1 MKLISKWLIP
11 LLLAAMVLTSCSGA
25 GRPLPTPK
33 ISVTTVPEAK
43 SNAQAYLTAWEKEDY
58 VTMYNLLSTKSQAGL
73 KQEDFS
79 KIYQDSLTSLTSQS
93 LKTEILHDS
102 INITTAQVDYQSVF
116 QTALFGE
123 FTRTNQMNLT
133 LENGTWKI
141 VWDTGLILP
150 ELKGGNKLALD
161 LRAQPRG
168 NILDRKGEP
177 IVAQSQAY
185 ALGIIPGQISTGQE
199 GQLLYQLSQLTG
211 KPTETIKALYENV
224 GLDWYVPVGEA
235 TADDVNAKWNI
246 LTGLGGL
253 VMTKFESRYYYDDGV
268 APQAVGYALG
278 INKDQLDEYK
288 RKGYLGDEKVGQAG
302 LEKYADE
309 ALAGKPS
316 ASLYVTDPNGQ
327 IVTKLNQSDPK
338 PAQNITTTLDRELQV
353 GAQQAI
359 SGFRG
364 AIVVME
370 LETGRVLAMV
380 SSPTIDPN
388 LFEPTN
394 RNNEGLDKIL
404 NEGDQPLLNRATQ
417 SGYPLGSVF
426 KLVTMSAALESGLYT
441 PDSSYYCDS
450 YFKELAGEPLADW
463 TVEKKLPPSG
473 NLTLTQGLMR
483 SCNPWFYH
491 IGLDLFR
498 QKGATFVSNMARGF
512 GLGSATGI
520 EQVAE
525 DPGNIPDPKTDGDA
539 VQLAIGQGETLVT
552 PLQVARFV
560 AAIGNGGTLYRPQII
575 ENITSSTGVTTYT
588 FTPQSTGTLPVK
600 PETLSAVQVGM
611 RLVVQANLG
620 TAHYALS
627 GLTIPIYGKT
637 GTATNSTDKSHA
649 WFVGYTQ
656 AGRKDKP
663 DIAVVVI
670 AENAGEGSE
679 VAAPIFRRVI
689 ETYFYGKP
697 IKLYPWE
704 STLDVTRTPTLQYTL
719 TPTITPIRPP
729 TEQEPTPI
737 PG

>member
-11 LLLAAMVLTSCSGA
+11 LLLAAMVLTSCSGV
-25 GRPLPTPK
+25 GKPLPTPK
-33 ISVTTVPEAK
+33 ISVTTVPETK
-43 SNAQAYLTAWEKEDY
+43 STAQLYLSAWEKEDY
-58 VTMYNLLSTKSQAGL
+58 VTMYNLLSTKSQAAI

-123 FTRTNQMNLT
+123 FTRTNQMNLA

-141 VWDTGLILP
+141 VWDTGLVLP

-473 NLTLTQGLMR
+473 NLTLTQGLER

-498 QKGATFVSNMARGF
+498 QKGATFLSNMARGF

-525 DPGNIPDPKTDGDA
+525 DSGNIPDPKTDGDA

>member
-11 LLLAAMVLTSCSGA
+11 LLLAAMVLTSCSGV
-25 GRPLPTPK
+25 GKPLPTPK
-33 ISVTTVPEAK
+33 ISVTTVPETK
-43 SNAQAYLTAWEKEDY
+43 STAQLYLSAWEKEDY

-123 FTRTNQMNLT
+123 FTRTNQMNLA
-133 LENGTWKI
+133 LENGSWKI

-473 NLTLTQGLMR
+473 NLTLTQGLER

-498 QKGATFVSNMARGF
+498 QKGATFLSNMARGF

-525 DPGNIPDPKTDGDA
+525 DSGNIPDPKTDGDA

-663 DIAVVVI
+663 DIVVVVI

>member
-11 LLLAAMVLTSCSGA
+11 LLLAAMVLTSCSGV
-25 GRPLPTPK
+25 GKPLPTPK
-33 ISVTTVPEAK
+33 ISVTTVPETK
-43 SNAQAYLTAWEKEDY
+43 STAQLYLSAWEKEDY

-123 FTRTNQMNLT
+123 FTRTNQMNLA
-133 LENGTWKI
+133 LENGSWKI

-473 NLTLTQGLMR
+473 NLTLTQGLER

-663 DIAVVVI
+663 DIVVVVI

>member
-11 LLLAAMVLTSCSGA
+11 LLLAAMVLTSCSGV
-25 GRPLPTPK
+25 GKPLPTPK

-43 SNAQAYLTAWEKEDY
+43 STAQLYLSAWEKEDF
-58 VTMYNLLSTKSQAGL
+58 VTMYNLLSTKSQAAL

-123 FTRTNQMNLT
+123 FTRTNQMNLA
-133 LENGTWKI
+133 LENGSWKI

-473 NLTLTQGLMR
+473 NLTLTQGLER

-663 DIAVVVI
+663 DIVVVVI